1 MLIRAERL
9 KIYGPLERQWNA
21 FTEPSEVIEDAKF
34 KVAGAVYK
42 SRGPS
47 WCPWGGWQSKADVLR
62 ACFKQERE
70 SRRNGRVTPH
80 DVCHMLS
87 TVLDQGQFSQPS
99 DESCRLQ
106 RFWCCKNHIHT
117 AALSISVT
125 LSPKKKWHSICSVSI
140 SCKHLL
146 LCVKNA
152 VVSGD
157 KTHAPAIS

>member
-87 TVLDQGQFSQPS
+87 TVLDQGQFSPAMNHVDCHGFGVAKTTFTLQPCPFPS
-99 DESCRLQ
+99 LCHQ
-106 RFWCCKNHIHT
+106 
-117 AALSISVT
+117 
-125 LSPKKKWHSICSVSI
+125 KKKWHSICSVS
-140 SCKHLL
+140 HLMQ
-146 LCVKNA
+146 
-152 VVSGD
+152 
-157 KTHAPAIS
+157 TFAIVCQECRGVRR